1 MLGATDAT
9 VTRFRDR
16 GADVDLE
23 SGPTDGSARMARS
36 IPEHRREPALT
47 QSVAAVVMTFQRSDY
62 LRVVLQSILTQDRP
76 ADEIVVVDNASSDDT
91 AMMLQQEFGT
101 VTHLRPSRN
110 LGPAGSLK
118 IGLSYACER
127 GHRWAWIMQDDFAGK
142 PEALRLLLQTADR
155 LEDDRLGL
163 LGCWFEPVSN
173 HFRFNGAL
181 WRNRMVLQEL
191 PPVGSPPYLA
201 DIMVFKGILV
211 PLAMVEEVGLPCA
224 QYVIMNEE
232 YEYCLRAL
240 GRGRRHYILP
250 VPLLLPLEEE
260 APRGYPAWRGYYQ
273 ARNRLAM
280 ILEHRS
286 VGEFAWWALAQ
297 VKYIVAAVVGRD
309 QAWERIRLRLLGA
322 WHALRG
328 VTGITLD
335 QADGGKRL
343 PAPFDVE
350 SATVTR
356 NGGCAGA

>member
-9 VTRFRDR
+9 VTRFRDG

-23 SGPTDGSARMARS
+23 SGPTGGSARMARS
-36 IPEHRREPALT
+36 IPERRREPALT
-47 QSVAAVVMTFQRSDY
+47 QSVAAVV
-62 LRVVLQSILTQDRP
+62 
-76 ADEIVVVDNASSDDT
+76 
-91 AMMLQQEFGT
+91 
-101 VTHLRPSRN
+101 
-110 LGPAGSLK
+110 
-118 IGLSYACER
+118 
-127 GHRWAWIMQDDFAGK
+127 
-142 PEALRLLLQTADR
+142 
-155 LEDDRLGL
+155 
-163 LGCWFEPVSN
+163 WFEPVSN

-211 PLAMVEEVGLPCA
+211 PLAMVEEVGLPRA

-286 VGEFAWWALAQ
+286 VAEFAWWALAQ

-328 VTGITLD
+328 MTGITLD

>member
-1 MLGATDAT
+1 
-9 VTRFRDR
+9 
-16 GADVDLE
+16 VDLE
-23 SGPTDGSARMARS
+23 SGPVGGSARTARS
-36 IPEHRREPALT
+36 MPEHQRAPALT
-47 QSVAAVVMTFQRSDY
+47 QSVATVVMTFQRSDF
-62 LRVVLQSILTQDRP
+62 LRRVLRSILAQDRP
-76 ADEIVVVDNASSDDT
+76 ADEIVVVDNASTDDT
-91 AMMLQQEFGT
+91 ATMLQEEFRT

-127 GHRWAWIMQDDFAGK
+127 GHQWVWIMQDDFAAK
-142 PEALRLLLQTADR
+142 PEALRLLLQAVDR

-173 HFRFNGAL
+173 HFTFNGAL
-181 WRNRMVLQEL
+181 WRNRMVLQDL
-191 PPVGSPPYLA
+191 PPVGGPPYPA
-201 DIMVFKGILV
+201 DIMVFKGVLV
-211 PLAMVEEVGLPCA
+211 PLAMVAEIGLPRA

-232 YEYCLRAL
+232 YEYCLRAS
-240 GRGRRHYILP
+240 RHGRRHYVLP
-250 VPLLLPLEEE
+250 QPLLLPLEEE
-260 APRGYPAWRGYYQ
+260 APSGYPAWRGYYQ

-286 VGEFAWWALAQ
+286 PGELWWWALAQ
-297 VKYIVAAVVGRD
+297 AKYIAAAILDRD
-309 QAWERIRLRLLGA
+309 QAWERIRLRMLGI

-356 NGGCAGA
+356 NRG